1 MTMYRSRCLIPLIG
15 LTLLAGCG
23 GEQKAQ
29 LRDVSV
35 ASLGAENVTE
45 ADFEAYL
52 KLKGIP
58 NTPGDRLDRAR
69 KTFIERNAMA
79 EAIAKEQLLD
89 KAALNAELRD
99 FRNELLITRYFE
111 KYLTTTVSEAEVR
124 KYYDENPDKFSQRR
138 AHLAHILVRV
148 APETD
153 EVQRRNQFNK
163 AVDLH
168 SKIKAGASFESV
180 AREASEDTLT
190 AARGGDLGWLSDT
203 QLERGVADA
212 VFAAEKGTLL
222 QPINT
227 SQGYQIV
234 RVIEDPVVDRQPFET
249 VAESVRYRLQVDKKS
264 KEMARLSAAVK
275 PKEPT

>member
-1 MTMYRSRCLIPLIG
+1 MTMHRSRYLIPLIG

-29 LRDVSV
+29 LQDVSV

-45 ADFEAYL
+45 EDFAAYL

-69 KTFIERNAMA
+69 KTFSERNAMA
-79 EAIAKEQLLD
+79 ESIAKEDLLD

-111 KYLTTTVSEAEVR
+111 KFLTTTVSDAEVR

-138 AHLAHILVRV
+138 AHLSHILLRV
-148 APETD
+148 TPEMD

-180 AREASEDTLT
+180 ARDASEDTLT
-190 AARGGDLGWLSDT
+190 ATRGGDLGWLSDT
-203 QLERGVADA
+203 QMERAVADA

-222 QPINT
+222 QPVNT

-234 RVIEDPVVDRQPFET
+234 RVIEDPVVDKQPFEQ
-249 VAESVRYRLQVDKKS
+249 VAESVRYRLQVEKKS
-264 KEMARLSAAVK
+264 KEMARLSAAVT
-275 PKEPT
+275 PKEPS